1 MRYNRFRGESMAKF
15 WGFDRLIDEIDQIM
29 ATNDNYI
36 RIEKEKQNS
45 LKKLKKRL
53 GKHYELVQ
61 NVQDCDEVQ
70 GFIIFKLLLRM
81 MREAVEGK
89 ETDEH

>member
-1 MRYNRFRGESMAKF
+1 MAKI

-53 GKHYELVQ
+53 GKHYELRCV
-61 NVQDCDEVQ
+61 
-70 GFIIFKLLLRM
+70 
-81 MREAVEGK
+81 
-89 ETDEH
+89 

>member
-1 MRYNRFRGESMAKF
+1 MAKV

-53 GKHYELVQ
+53 GKLY
-61 NVQDCDEVQ
+61 
-70 GFIIFKLLLRM
+70 
-81 MREAVEGK
+81 EAVTLGTVKSMAWFVCRKAE
-89 ETDEH
+89 